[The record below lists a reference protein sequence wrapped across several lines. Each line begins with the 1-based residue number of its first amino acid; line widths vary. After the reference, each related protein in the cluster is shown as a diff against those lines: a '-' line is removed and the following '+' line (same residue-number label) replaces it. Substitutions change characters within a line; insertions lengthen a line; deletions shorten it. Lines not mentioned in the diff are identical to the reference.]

1 MKISDAKLKHVSC
14 VYCLTMP
21 NGKSYIGKTR
31 NLSDR
36 LKLYER
42 IYNGDISKENS
53 RVNDAIKE
61 YGLESVDVSIL
72 GEVKCS
78 DMVDLELC
86 LSIMEIRYIR
96 ELDTIFPKGYNVSL
110 GGEVLD
116 IPIEHLTT
124 DKDIIESY
132 YSNNRIILEYDLRG
146 EFLKEYNS
154 IARYCYERGYDD
166 NLVRKYIGKHKPID
180 GKYYLREKRYGYIP
194 ERIEVDYVEVKER
207 VKYKDVIET
216 RLIVKDKD
224 FTMTSKPV
232 IVYDEE
238 GEFVGEYS
246 SIAEARR
253 KVFSSNSSSI
263 AIGQYYKGF
272 IMFLKQGDDYPK
284 KIEAKGYLETKQL
297 EEYYKP
303 ITELEDKPK
312 PKKNYSDIARKH
324 NRHEKLNLTFPINQ
338 FKLNGEFVAQYKS
351 IRDASVYT
359 GIAYSQIYNC
369 VNGTTR
375 KAKGFRWERAD
386 IQEE

>member
-1 MKISDAKLKHVSC
+1 
-14 VYCLTMP
+14 
-21 NGKSYIGKTR
+21 
-31 NLSDR
+31 
-36 LKLYER
+36 
-42 IYNGDISKENS
+42 
-53 RVNDAIKE
+53 
-61 YGLESVDVSIL
+61 
-72 GEVKCS
+72 
-78 DMVDLELC
+78 
-86 LSIMEIRYIR
+86 MEIRYIR
-96 ELDTIFPKGYNVSL
+96 EFDTIFPKGYNVSL

-124 DKDIIESY
+124 DKDTIENH

-216 RLIVKDKD
+216 RLIVKEKD

-238 GEFVGEYS
+238 GEFVGEYL
-246 SIAEARR
+246 SIVEAKR
-253 KVFSSNSSSI
+253 KVFGSNSSSVT
-263 AIGQYYKGF
+263 IGQYYKGF

-312 PKKNYSDIARKH
+312 PKKNYSNILK
-324 NRHEKLNLTFPINQ
+324 NR
-338 FKLNGEFVAQYKS
+338 
-351 IRDASVYT
+351 
-359 GIAYSQIYNC
+359 
-369 VNGTTR
+369 
-375 KAKGFRWERAD
+375 
-386 IQEE
+386 

>member
-1 MKISDAKLKHVSC
+1 MKLDDAKLKHVSC

-21 NGKSYIGKTR
+21 NGKSYVGKTR
-31 NLSDR
+31 DLSDR

-53 RVNDAIKE
+53 KVNDAIKE

-96 ELDTIFPKGYNVSL
+96 EFDTIFPKGYNVSL

-124 DKDIIESY
+124 DKDTIENH

-216 RLIVKDKD
+216 RLIVKEKD

-253 KVFSSNSSSI
+253 KVFGSNSSSI

>member
-1 MKISDAKLKHVSC
+1 MKISDAKLRHVSC

-21 NGKSYIGKTR
+21 NGKSYVGKTR
-31 NLSDR
+31 DLSDR

-53 RVNDAIKE
+53 KVNDAIKE

-96 ELDTIFPKGYNVSL
+96 ELGTIFPKGYNVSL

-124 DKDIIESY
+124 DKDIIESH

-216 RLIVKDKD
+216 RLIVKEKD
-224 FTMTSKPV
+224 FTITSKPV

-253 KVFSSNSSSI
+253 KVFDSNSSSI
-263 AIGQYYKGF
+263 IIGQYYKGF

-312 PKKNYSDIARKH
+312 PKKNYSNIARKN

-351 IRDASVYT
+351 IRDASAYT